1 MSIRSKKTERTSS
14 DQHLVQ
20 LETPV
25 IGILR
30 GISADE
36 FRNIMHTSF
45 AAGLQAIEVTMNTQ
59 DAERIVA
66 ANRAHVPAG
75 CYLGLGTVR
84 NVAEAQRAYDAG
96 AMFFVTPNLD
106 SRVMEFSRSKTIPVI
121 AGALT
126 PSEIYKAWAAGAAM
140 VKVFPS
146 RALGGPAYIKELRG
160 PFESIPLVAVGGVTI
175 ENVGEYLQAGANAV
189 GVGISLFGEQ
199 AVKNGDWN
207 TVGRNVQELVQRCTG
222 L

>member
-1 MSIRSKKTERTSS
+1 MSIRSKKTERTSG
-14 DQHLVQ
+14 DQHLLQ
-20 LETPV
+20 LEIPV

-36 FRNIMHTSF
+36 FRNIMQTSF

-84 NVAEAQRAYDAG
+84 NVEEAQRAYEAG

-106 SRVMEFSRSKTIPVI
+106 SRVMEFARSKTIPVI

-126 PSEIYKAWAAGAAM
+126 PSEIYKAWAAGATM

-146 RALGGPAYIKELRG
+146 RALGGPAYIRELRG
-160 PFESIPLVAVGGVTI
+160 PFDSIPLVAVGGVTI
-175 ENVGEYLQAGANAV
+175 TNVSEYLQAGANAV

>member
-1 MSIRSKKTERTSS
+1 MSIRPKNTEMTSG
-14 DQHLVQ
+14 DQHL
-20 LETPV
+20 LRLKTSV

-30 GISADE
+30 GTSADE
-36 FRNIMHTSF
+36 FRNIMHISF

-75 CYLGLGTVR
+75 NYLGMGTIR
-84 NVAEAQRAYDAG
+84 NVEEAQRAYDAG
-96 AMFFVTPNLD
+96 AMFFVTPNFD
-106 SRVMEFSRSKTIPVI
+106 SGVLEFARSKTIPVI
-121 AGALT
+121 TGALT
-126 PSEIYKAWAAGAAM
+126 PSEIYKAWVAGATM

-146 RALGGPAYIKELRG
+146 RALGGPAYIRELRG

-175 ENVGEYLQAGANAV
+175 ENVSEYLKAGANAV

-207 TVGRNVQELVQRCTG
+207 TVGRNVQEFVQRCS
-222 L
+222 LE